1 MTKKNPP
8 RKITQSD
15 VDEAIAMQALEG
27 LTVTEET
34 AADLAALAEGKLT
47 PEECRARIL
56 QRPMA
61 EGRRS
66 RQNDLCSRYGSSARI
81 RTAPCFI

>member
-56 QRPMA
+56 QRHGGGETEPP
-61 EGRRS
+61 ERPVQPVRE
-66 RQNDLCSRYGSSARI
+66 QC
-81 RTAPCFI
+81 